1 MMAMTTGPVSRAVRA
16 AAFAAVCVTTTALGH
31 ALMAAEPLPWWAV
44 LAAFAATGPAG
55 WWLTGRERGGLTIT
69 GATVLAQLGLHAL
82 FDLSPSCA
90 GANGVDA
97 MPERHWAAR
106 LFRHATTVPN
116 PSSLPAPSS
125 ALRLLPPTEL
135 GPTVARPPLPTPMG
149 AMRGMADMAG
159 TATMPGTGHLGAT
172 AGTMGH
178 PGHLDLAPSGHG
190 SLGMLLAHTLAAVL
204 CGLWLWRGEA
214 AAFQLARSFAAA
226 LFAPLLLVLRTLD
239 RTGPRPP
246 ARRVPADTPAVRPH
260 GALLHHVVV
269 RRGPPG
275 LPVCC

>member
-1 MMAMTTGPVSRAVRA
+1 MTTGPVSRAVRA

-82 FDLSPSCA
+82 FDFSPSCA
-90 GANGVDA
+90 GAKGVDA

-106 LFRHATTVPN
+106 LFRHATTAPD
-116 PSSLPAPSS
+116 PSS
-125 ALRLLPPTEL
+125 ALRFLPHTDL
-135 GPTVARPPLPTPMG
+135 GPTVTRPPLPTPMG
-149 AMRGMADMAG
+149 AMRAMADMAG
-159 TATMPGTGHLGAT
+159 TATMPGTGHPGST
-172 AGTMGH
+172 AGAMAH
-178 PGHLDLAPSGHG
+178 PSHLDLTPSGHG

-239 RTGPRPP
+239 RTGLRPP
-246 ARRVPADTPAVRPH
+246 ARRAPADTPAVRPH

-275 LPVCC
+275 FPVCC

>member
-1 MMAMTTGPVSRAVRA
+1 MTTGPVSRAVRA

-69 GATVLAQLGLHAL
+69 GATVLAQLGLHTL

-90 GANGVDA
+90 GAVKAAGD
-97 MPERHWAAR
+97 MPERQWAAG
-106 LFRHATTVPN
+106 LFHHATAPGPPV
-116 PSSLPAPSS
+116 PAPAS
-125 ALRLLPPTEL
+125 ALRLLPHTDL
-135 GPTVARPPLPTPMG
+135 GPTATRPPLPTPMD
-149 AMRGMADMAG
+149 AMRGMADMAK
-159 TATMPGTGHLGAT
+159 TTTMPGTGHPSAT
-172 AGTMGH
+172 AGAMAH
-178 PGHLDLAPSGHG
+178 PGHLDLTPSAHG

-239 RTGPRPP
+239 PTGLRLP
-246 ARRVPADTPAVRPH
+246 ARRVRADTPAVRPR
-260 GALLHHVVV
+260 GALLHHVVS

>member
-1 MMAMTTGPVSRAVRA
+1 MIAMTTGPVSRAVRA

-90 GANGVDA
+90 GAKGA
-97 MPERHWAAR
+97 
-106 LFRHATTVPN
+106 
-116 PSSLPAPSS
+116 
-125 ALRLLPPTEL
+125 
-135 GPTVARPPLPTPMG
+135 PLPTPMG
-149 AMRGMADMAG
+149 AMREMADMAG

-178 PGHLDLAPSGHG
+178 PGHLDLTPSGHG

-226 LFAPLLLVLRTLD
+226 LFAPLLLVLWTLD
-239 RTGPRPP
+239 RTGLRPP
-246 ARRVPADTPAVRPH
+246 ARRVPVDTPAVRPH

>member
-1 MMAMTTGPVSRAVRA
+1 MTTGPVSRAVRA

-69 GATVLAQLGLHAL
+69 GATVLAQLGLHTL
-82 FDLSPSCA
+82 FDLSPSCTGAAKAA
-90 GANGVDA
+90 GD
-97 MPERHWAAR
+97 MPERQWAAG
-106 LFRHATTVPN
+106 LFHHATAPGPPV
-116 PSSLPAPSS
+116 PAPAS
-125 ALRLLPPTEL
+125 ALRLLPHADP
-135 GPTVARPPLPTPMG
+135 GPTAPRPPLPTPMD

-159 TATMPGTGHLGAT
+159 TTTMPGAGHPGAT
-172 AGTMGH
+172 AGAMAH
-178 PGHLDLAPSGHG
+178 PGHLDLTPSAHG

-239 RTGPRPP
+239 PTSLRPP
-246 ARRVPADTPAVRPH
+246 ARRVPADTPAVRPR
-260 GALLHHVVV
+260 GALLHHVVS
-269 RRGPPG
+269 RRGPPE